1 MSLRDLSPGTRRRL
15 HFHGWVLTAWCVLVG
30 STASWIL
37 LHGLGLRAPAA
48 RYAASAVVMYS
59 VGLVL
64 GARVWLAHFA
74 ATVREEP
81 ATLGLADAPARAAFD
96 ADQRSTAA
104 ASQGLRKSP
113 RSKWNWGSNLF
124 DIADLFSLDELA
136 VFLIVPA
143 LIVAA
148 LAGLTMLGAA
158 PLWLADGMA
167 ALLAEIA
174 VQFVFGALL
183 VRGVMRPKPHDD
195 AFLHIVGQ
203 TWIVGM
209 LLVLASAVAGGLL
222 MLAAPG
228 AASIGE
234 LFRR

>member
-1 MSLRDLSPGTRRRL
+1 
-15 HFHGWVLTAWCVLVG
+15 VL
-30 STASWIL
+30 
-37 LHGLGLRAPAA
+37 
-48 RYAASAVVMYS
+48 MYS

-64 GARVWLAHFA
+64 GTRVWLAHFA
-74 ATVREEP
+74 ASVQHEP
-81 ATLGLADAPARAAFD
+81 ATLGLADRQAQTAFD
-96 ADQRSTAA
+96 ADQRSAA
-104 ASQGLRKSP
+104 AAG
-113 RSKWNWGSNLF
+113 RSSNKKWEWSSNLF
-124 DIADLFSLDELA
+124 DIADLFSFDELA

-143 LIVAA
+143 LILAA

-183 VRGVMRPKPHDD
+183 VRGVMRPKPHGD

-203 TWIVGM
+203 TWIVGG
-209 LLVLASAVAGGLL
+209 LLVLASATAGGLL